1 MRVQEL
7 KSSFLKKK
15 KKSSEDIFWTFIEI
29 GSGKLDIK
37 SGAVE
42 RSEAELPIWQLL
54 AY

>member
-15 KKSSEDIFWTFIEI
+15 SIEDIFWTFIEI
-29 GSGKLDIK
+29 GSGQLDIK

>member
-15 KKSSEDIFWTFIEI
+15 KSIEDIFWTFIEI
-29 GSGKLDIK
+29 GSGQLDVK